1 MPVFNGICPDM
12 SAFGRTRH
20 EQALLAP
27 ARRFPDPGFGPFT
40 GEVLQLEINRKQ
52 AAIAFRSLR
61 AQICVI
67 AVAILTWG
75 LALSLLWGQLA
86 KYDRALAL
94 CAGL

>member
-1 MPVFNGICPDM
+1 MPFIGIDREM
-12 SAFGRTRH
+12 SPFGRALRD
-20 EQALLAP
+20 EALLAP

-40 GEVLQLEINRKQ
+40 CEALQREINRKL

-61 AQICVI
+61 AQIGVI

-75 LALSLLWGQLA
+75 LALSLFWGQLA

-94 CAGL
+94 CAGV

>member
-1 MPVFNGICPDM
+1 MKSFIRLGPDT
-12 SAFGRTRH
+12 SAVGYTS
-20 EQALLAP
+20 
-27 ARRFPDPGFGPFT
+27 RFPDPGFGPFT
-40 GEVLQLEINRKQ
+40 GEALQREINRKL

-67 AVAILTWG
+67 AVAILTWV

-94 CAGL
+94 CAGV